1 MIELNITL
9 FQFFNNL
16 SGNTFIAI
24 FSPILADLPIFF
36 LPLFLTSMWIYFTY
50 KKSNNGNKSTLL
62 FIFYSTLLA
71 IGISL
76 IIQQFVDIDRPET
89 AISWA
94 GKLLLDH
101 IPDASFPS
109 DHASVSVAF
118 LSALYLANYRKVF
131 WTFLPW
137 VILMNLSRIISGVH
151 WPMDILAGTVVGIV
165 WATISMK
172 YLKRNK
178 FASQLNLFIIHIL
191 SYIKL

>member
-89 AISWA
+89 AIS
-94 GKLLLDH
+94 
-101 IPDASFPS
+101 
-109 DHASVSVAF
+109 
-118 LSALYLANYRKVF
+118 
-131 WTFLPW
+131 
-137 VILMNLSRIISGVH
+137 
-151 WPMDILAGTVVGIV
+151 
-165 WATISMK
+165 
-172 YLKRNK
+172 
-178 FASQLNLFIIHIL
+178 
-191 SYIKL
+191 